1 MIQLLILY
9 YLSLK
14 STHGYEIQKFIQL
27 NHMEEWNNIKSG
39 SIYYAMNKLQ
49 NDGLITLVKTEG
61 NTEKKK
67 LIYSITE
74 KGQTSLREMARRELN
89 KPITGII
96 SEKYLV
102 YPIIAN
108 LKKEE
113 ILSSINDHILELQSK
128 LRVIDS
134 WANEKK
140 GTATN
145 VEKATLNFMKE
156 SVEGQIK
163 WHNILAEHIDETITA
178 VEKITHMIQS
188 TDFSERKQCLSID

>member
-49 NDGLITLVKTEG
+49 HDGLIALVKTEG

-74 KGQTSLREMARRELN
+74 KGQASLREMALTELN
-89 KPITGII
+89 KPIAGII

-113 ILSSINDHILELQSK
+113 ILSSINGHILELQSK
-128 LRVIDS
+128 LQVIDA
-134 WANEKK
+134 WDNEKK

-145 VEKATLNFMKE
+145 VEKATLNLMKE

-163 WHNILAEHIDETITA
+163 WHNILAEHIDETISA

-188 TDFSERKQCLSID
+188 TDFSERNHCLSID